1 MSVNRYSS
9 GAFRVLTL
17 LLIVACVLVS
27 PAMAGTKY
35 LSGGPSLSAAVTG
48 TNELISGQT
57 VPLQV
62 TVQNSG
68 LIDSKFTQSS
78 LVDRTDLPNTAKTVS
93 VGLGAG
99 DAPVTIQTDP
109 QMIGD
114 ILGGASGQAK
124 FNVKIEADAPSGTY
138 ALPVSVKYTYL
149 ESAEQV
155 GTDSLNYNYVTKN
168 IVIPLTVTIRSE
180 VVVSVQNV
188 SAEQLN
194 VGTEGYLNLTLQN
207 TGNENGRNA
216 VVKIV
221 RNGASPITPTDSSVY
236 IGDFAKG
243 AVVNCRYRVAIS
255 TQAAAQTYPVDVIV
269 AYEDHDGINRT
280 SRLQTIGV
288 PIGGKIDFKVSSE
301 APAITPGQ
309 KKVLDVQYTNI
320 GATTVYSAQAR
331 LSAVDPFTSND
342 DTAYLGDLKPG
353 DSAIAHFE
361 VSATKDATIKQYGLD
376 SEIRYR
382 DALDNSQISD
392 TMKVPVNV
400 VEQTGVNAILGN
412 PIILAVIAAII
423 IGAGYYLYTR
433 KKGSA

>member
-1 MSVNRYSS
+1 
-9 GAFRVLTL
+9 
-17 LLIVACVLVS
+17 
-27 PAMAGTKY
+27 MAGTKY

-48 TNELISGQT
+48 TNELISGQV
-57 VPLQV
+57 VPLQL
-62 TVQNSG
+62 TIQNSG
-68 LIDSKFTQSS
+68 LIDTKFSQAG
-78 LVDRTDLPNTAKTVS
+78 LVDRTDLPNTAKTVT
-93 VGLGAG
+93 VGLSSNN
-99 DAPVTIQTDP
+99 APITIQSDP

-114 ILGGASGQAK
+114 VLGGASGQSK
-124 FNVKIEADAPSGTY
+124 FNVKVEADAPSGTY
-138 ALPVSVKYTYL
+138 TLPVSVKYTYL

-168 IVIPLTVTIRSE
+168 IVIPLAVTIRSE
-180 VVVSVQNV
+180 VVVNVQNV

-194 VGTEGYLNLTLQN
+194 VGTEGYLTLTLQN
-207 TGNENGRNA
+207 TGNVNAKKA
-216 VVKIV
+216 VVKII
-221 RNGASPITPTDSSVY
+221 RNGASPITPTDSSVF
-236 IGDFAKG
+236 IGDFGKD
-243 AVVNCRYRVAIS
+243 AVVTCKYRVAVS

-269 AYEDHDGINRT
+269 AYEDQDGINRT

-288 PIGGKIDFKVSSE
+288 PIGGKIDFKVGSE
-301 APAITPGQ
+301 PPVIKPGQ

-400 VEQTGVNAILGN
+400 VAQTGVSAILGN
-412 PIILAVIAAII
+412 PIILALIAAIL

-433 KKGSA
+433 KKQN

>member
-1 MSVNRYSS
+1 MK
-9 GAFRVLTL
+9 FRKFFIIP
-17 LLIVACVLVS
+17 LLIVLIACVLVS

-68 LIDSKFTQSS
+68 LIDSKFSQTG
-78 LVDRTDLPNTAKTVS
+78 LVDRTDLPNTAKTVT
-93 VGLGAG
+93 VGLGSG
-99 DAPVTIQTDP
+99 SAPVTIQSDP

-114 ILGGASGQAK
+114 ILGGASGQSK
-124 FNVKIEADAPSGTY
+124 FNVKVEADAPSGTY
-138 ALPVSVKYTYL
+138 TLPVSVNYTYL

-155 GTDSLNYNYVTKN
+155 GTDSLNYNYVTKSL
-168 IVIPLTVTIRSE
+168 IIPLTVTIRSE
-180 VVVSVQNV
+180 VIVDVQKI

-207 TGNENGRNA
+207 TGNENGKNA
-216 VVKIV
+216 IVKIV

-243 AVVNCRYRVAIS
+243 AVVNCRYRVAVS
-255 TQAAAQTYPVDVIV
+255 TEAAAQTYPVDVIV

-301 APAITPGQ
+301 APSINPGQ
-309 KKVLDVQYTNI
+309 KKVLDVQYTNV

-342 DTAYLGDLKPG
+342 DTAYLGDIKPG
-353 DSAIAHFE
+353 DSVMAHFE
-361 VSATKDATIKQYGLD
+361 VSTTSDATIKQYGLD

-400 VEQTGVNAILGN
+400 VAKTGTSAILGN

-423 IGAGYYLYTR
+423 IGVGYFLYTR
-433 KKGSA
+433 KKQN

>member
-1 MSVNRYSS
+1 
-9 GAFRVLTL
+9 
-17 LLIVACVLVS
+17 
-27 PAMAGTKY
+27 MAGTKY

-48 TNELISGQT
+48 TNELISGQV
-57 VPLQV
+57 VPLQL
-62 TVQNSG
+62 TIQNSG
-68 LIDSKFTQSS
+68 LIDTKFSQAG
-78 LVDRTDLPNTAKTVS
+78 LVDRTDLPNTAKTVT
-93 VGLGAG
+93 VGLSSNN
-99 DAPVTIQTDP
+99 APITIQSDP

-114 ILGGASGQAK
+114 VLGGASGQAR
-124 FNVKIEADAPSGTY
+124 FNVKVEADAPSGTY
-138 ALPVSVKYTYL
+138 TLPVSVKYTYL
-149 ESAEQV
+149 ESAEQI
-155 GTDSLNYNYVTKN
+155 GTDSVSYNYVTKDL
-168 IVIPLTVTIRSE
+168 VIPLPVTIRSE
-180 VVVSVQNV
+180 VVVNVQKI

-216 VVKIV
+216 VVKII

-236 IGDFAKG
+236 IGDFARG
-243 AVVNCRYRVAIS
+243 AVVNCKYRVAIS

-269 AYEDHDGINRT
+269 SYEDHDGINRT

-288 PIGGKIDFKVSSE
+288 PVGGKIDFKVSSE
-301 APAITPGQ
+301 PPVINPGQ
-309 KKVLDVQYTNI
+309 KKVLDVQYTNT

-392 TMKVPVNV
+392 TMKVPVSV
-400 VEQTGVNAILGN
+400 AVQTGVSAVLGN
-412 PIILAVIAAII
+412 PIILALIAAIL

-433 KKGSA
+433 KKQN

>member
-1 MSVNRYSS
+1 
-9 GAFRVLTL
+9 
-17 LLIVACVLVS
+17 
-27 PAMAGTKY
+27 MAGTKY

-68 LIDSKFTQSS
+68 LIDSKFSQTG
-78 LVDRTDLPNTAKTVS
+78 LVDRTDLPNTAKTVT

-99 DAPVTIQTDP
+99 SAPVTIQSDP

-114 ILGGASGQAK
+114 ILGGASGQSK
-124 FNVKIEADAPSGTY
+124 FNVKVEADAPSGTY
-138 ALPVSVKYTYL
+138 TLPVSVNYTYL

-155 GTDSLNYNYVTKN
+155 GTDSVNYNYVTKSL
-168 IVIPLTVTIRSE
+168 VIPLTVTIRSE
-180 VVVSVQNV
+180 VIVDVQKI

-207 TGNENGRNA
+207 TGNENGKNA
-216 VVKIV
+216 IVKIV

-236 IGDFAKG
+236 IGDFAKD
-243 AVVNCRYRVAIS
+243 AVVNCRYRVAVS

-288 PIGGKIDFKVSSE
+288 PVGGKIDFKVSSE
-301 APAITPGQ
+301 APSINPGQ

-342 DTAYLGDLKPG
+342 DTAYLGDMKPG
-353 DSAIAHFE
+353 DSVMAHFE
-361 VSATKDATIKQYGLD
+361 VSATSDATIKQYGLD

-400 VEQTGVNAILGN
+400 VAKTGVNAIFGN
-412 PIILAVIAAII
+412 PIILALIAAIL
-423 IGAGYYLYTR
+423 IGAGYFLYTR

>member
-1 MSVNRYSS
+1 MIP
-9 GAFRVLTL
+9 
-17 LLIVACVLVS
+17 LLIVLITCVLVS

-62 TVQNSG
+62 TIENSG
-68 LIDSKFTQSS
+68 LIDTKFSQSG
-78 LVDRTDLPNTAKTVS
+78 LIDRTDLPNTAKTVT
-93 VGLGAG
+93 VGLAS
-99 DAPVTIQTDP
+99 DSAPVTIQSDP

-124 FNVKIEADAPSGTY
+124 FNVKVEADAPSGTY
-138 ALPVSVKYTYL
+138 TLPVSVKYTYL
-149 ESAEQV
+149 ESAEQI
-155 GTDSLNYNYVTKN
+155 GTDSVDYNYVTKN
-168 IVIPLTVTIRSE
+168 LVIPLSVTIRSE
-180 VVVSVQNV
+180 VVVNVQNI
-188 SAEQLN
+188 SADQLN
-194 VGTEGYLNLTLQN
+194 VGTEGYLTLTLQN
-207 TGNENGRNA
+207 IGNEHGKNA
-216 VVKIV
+216 VVKVI

-236 IGDFAKG
+236 IGDFAKD
-243 AVVNCRYRVAIS
+243 AVVNCKYRVAVS
-255 TQAAAQTYPVDVIV
+255 TQAASQTYPIDLVVS
-269 AYEDHDGINRT
+269 YEDHDGINRT

-288 PIGGKIDFKVSSE
+288 PVGGKIDFKVNSA
-301 APAITPGQ
+301 APVISPGE
-309 KKVLDVQYTNI
+309 KKVLDVQFTNI

-342 DTAYLGDLKPG
+342 DTAFLGDLKPG
-353 DSAIAHFE
+353 DSALAHFE
-361 VSATKDATIKQYGLD
+361 VSASKDATIKQYGLD

-400 VEQTGVNAILGN
+400 AAQTGVGAILGN
-412 PIILAVIAAII
+412 PIILALIAAVL